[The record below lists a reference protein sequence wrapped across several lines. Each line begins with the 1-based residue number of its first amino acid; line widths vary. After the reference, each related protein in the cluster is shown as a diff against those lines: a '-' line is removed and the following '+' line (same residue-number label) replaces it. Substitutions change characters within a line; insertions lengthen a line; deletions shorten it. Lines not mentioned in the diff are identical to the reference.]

1 MDRQRIRGFTLF
13 ELIITVAIVGLL
25 ASIVYSSHKL
35 SVHKGYRAE
44 GKAYLMDLA
53 IKQEQY
59 HFQHQ
64 QYVIENSKLA
74 ELKMPA
80 RSVSQKYQVSLAK
93 LANDGGYTLQATPL
107 FDDELC
113 GTLSINAKGEK
124 KPATAG
130 CWPLP

>member
-1 MDRQRIRGFTLF
+1 MDRQCMRGFTLF

-59 HFQHQ
+59 HFQHH
-64 QYVIENSKLA
+64 SKLA

-80 RSVSQKYQVSLAK
+80 RSVSNKYQVSLAK
-93 LANDGGYTLQATPL
+93 LANDGGYTMQATPL

-124 KPATAG
+124 KPA
-130 CWPLP
+130 P